1 MRVMVS
7 RARQSTSVRTVART
21 YRLSKSNVAKLKI
34 RNPRRQRNQNLLGE
48 IRLALEKL
56 GNTRRKFGEWRS
68 PAARMVRELLPKDC
82 VVSERHVR
90 RIMEENNLQISGGG
104 WTPDLCSNPRTL
116 VRKQNRKM
124 LCTPWRAVNYG
135 EFCEYLFKRDE
146 RPKAARASDF
156 KKKIEAVF
164 FFFAFAFFGVFL
176 MIF

>member
-1 MRVMVS
+1 MAASYKKVPLLMRVMVS

-104 WTPDLCSNPRTL
+104 WTPRSLLEPSDESKQE
-116 VRKQNRKM
+116 VRNIR
-124 LCTPWRAVNYG
+124 
-135 EFCEYLFKRDE
+135 E
-146 RPKAARASDF
+146 R
-156 KKKIEAVF
+156 KKKRKTKSR
-164 FFFAFAFFGVFL
+164 GKQ
-176 MIF
+176 